1 MYKYSFEKLDVWHL
15 SRTMAKEVYKFTDKF
30 PSEEKYG
37 LTSQIRRCSVSISSN
52 LAEGSSRK
60 SMKDQAH
67 FTQMAYGSLLEML
80 NQLIISMDL
89 DYITEA
95 ELIEIRPRIEELE
108 NKLNS
113 FRNSQLSRQ
122 NKSTNQQISKS
133 TNKQINTMS
142 LRTSS

>member
-1 MYKYSFEKLDVWHL
+1 MYTYSFEKLDVWHL
-15 SRTMAKEVYKFTDKF
+15 SRLMAKEVYQLTNYF

-60 SMKDQAH
+60 SMKEQAH

-80 NQLIISMDL
+80 NQLIISCDL
-89 DYITEA
+89 EYISDRQLTK
-95 ELIEIRPRIEELE
+95 IRPKIEELG

-113 FRNSQLSRQ
+113 FRNSQLSRH
-122 NKSTNQQISKS
+122 K
-133 TNKQINTMS
+133 
-142 LRTSS
+142 